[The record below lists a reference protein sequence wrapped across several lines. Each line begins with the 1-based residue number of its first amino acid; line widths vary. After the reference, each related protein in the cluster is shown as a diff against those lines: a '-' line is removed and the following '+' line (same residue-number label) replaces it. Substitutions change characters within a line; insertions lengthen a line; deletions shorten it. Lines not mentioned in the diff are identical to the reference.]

1 MYVPIILLFIIDVGR
16 EKVMLIKCLGLF
28 TRQEG
33 TVSTFTLLYFSFS
46 FCCKVNVAVITVGVK
61 CRLQTGCKMQTE
73 FKIQTE
79 FADWV

>member
-33 TVSTFTLLYFSFS
+33 TVSTFIYFTLVLAF
-46 FCCKVNVAVITVGVK
+46 VVK
-61 CRLQTGCKMQTE
+61 LMLLLLRS
-73 FKIQTE
+73 
-79 FADWV
+79 V